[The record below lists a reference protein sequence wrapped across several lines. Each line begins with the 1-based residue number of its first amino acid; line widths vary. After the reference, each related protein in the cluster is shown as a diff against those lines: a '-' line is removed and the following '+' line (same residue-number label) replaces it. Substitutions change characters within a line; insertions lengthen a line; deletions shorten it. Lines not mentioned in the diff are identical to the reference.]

1 MNDEIRHLK
10 QTIRLEMKTIA
21 TMAKEIKQLIKEK
34 QKLALQ
40 AYKEIDYSDNLQKKI
55 DKLEKKLKEKKNE
68 KRAHD

>member
-1 MNDEIRHLK
+1 MNDEIRRLK

-55 DKLEKKLKEKKNE
+55 DKLEKKLKEKRK
-68 KRAHD
+68 

>member
-1 MNDEIRHLK
+1 MNDEIKRLK

-55 DKLEKKLKEKKNE
+55 DKLEKKLKEKRK
-68 KRAHD
+68 